1 MFLCS
6 FLSPIWPFTALH
18 RLYSFLDPFR
28 LLFSTVLF
36 LILEQPL
43 NQPLN
48 SYLSTIL
55 LFYSFF
61 PLKKKSPT
69 FLENLSY
76 RILILYFYYFRSF
89 PGGSVIKNL
98 PANEGD
104 VGPAPGWGRSPGEGN
119 GNPLQYSYPEISMGW
134 RAWRA
139 TVHGVAKSWTQ
150 LSNWTTETLTMI
162 LFIIYKSDHTTTLLK
177 T

>member
-1 MFLCS
+1 MILCS
-6 FLSPIWPFTALH
+6 FLSPYLT
-18 RLYSFLDPFR
+18 LYNSSQTLYNFLDPFR
-28 LLFSTVLF
+28 LLSSTVLF

-76 RILILYFYYFRSF
+76 RILILYFYYFWSF

-104 VGPAPGWGRSPGEGN
+104 VGPVPGWGRSLEKEMATHSSILTWKTPWTEEPGG
-119 GNPLQYSYPEISMGW
+119 LQFMGCKKA
-134 RAWRA
+134 RHNSA
-139 TVHGVAKSWTQ
+139 TKQ
-150 LSNWTTETLTMI
+150 NSNNKKPYY
-162 LFIIYKSDHTTTLLK
+162 F
-177 T
+177 